1 MRFIKRVLRNFA
13 IALAT
18 LPVGLA
24 LSAGVIWLFGGDPE
38 DVLNMISLS
47 LTLLVF
53 LISAMVRAAQ
63 QEAADRIN
71 KK

>member
-1 MRFIKRVLRNFA
+1 MRFIKRVLHNLA
-13 IALAT
+13 IMLAM

-24 LSAGVIWLFGGDPE
+24 LAAGVIWLFGGNPE
-38 DVLNMISLS
+38 DSLNVRALAV
-47 LTLLVF
+47 TLFVF